1 MANDNH
7 HRFLE
12 LFLKEESLLRAFLL
26 SATGSAEATDD
37 LLQSTAAALLDKWDS
52 YDPERPFRAWAI
64 GIVRLEVLKW
74 RQQLARSREV
84 LSEDAMLL
92 LAEAAIEHA
101 PDMKPMDSL
110 LLECIGELREEH
122 RGALNMRYGLGLR
135 IADIAGQIG
144 KSVAAV
150 EMILSRLRRIL
161 RDCIGRKAKEA
172 TGGS

>member
-37 LLQSTAAALLDKWDS
+37 LVQSTAAVLLDKWDT
-52 YDPERPFRAWAI
+52 YDRTRPFRPWAI
-64 GIVRLEVLKW
+64 GIARVEVLQW
-74 RQQLARSREV
+74 RRQQARWRKM
-84 LSEDAMLL
+84 LSEESMVL
-92 LAEAAIEHA
+92 LAEAAAEQA
-101 PDMKPMDSL
+101 SDTDSFEEP

-122 RGALNMRYGLGLR
+122 RGILNMKYAMGLR

-144 KSVAAV
+144 KSVPAV
-150 EMILSRLRRIL
+150 EMILSRLRRAL
-161 RDCIGRKAKEA
+161 RDCIRRKAAERTVA
-172 TGGS
+172 S